1 MPESETTAPTNL
13 HLSARMTRLY
23 QIIIMLATVA
33 PAMAQVDALPA
44 AERLNGMETVKAF
57 TEASAAIRSSTLTLH
72 DPGER
77 DPMAMAT
84 LVAPGIAV
92 AKASDLEGKSS
103 LEAKDERR
111 RPVVVSLDRVDKE
124 SDLAI
129 LKVEWAD
136 GKPITWAEGDPVIGT
151 WVVASTPRIG
161 MVRVGLNAANQRPI
175 DSRGATL
182 GVILQDPPKKKK
194 GCLVADV
201 IPNGAAAKGGMEKD
215 DLIIKANDKII
226 NKRDELGDFLKA
238 QEPGATVKFEL
249 KRKSKTI
256 KLEIKLDSPSD
267 LLDKMNRNQQMSGRT
282 SRRKDPFPMILHTDI
297 PVPPESMGSPLVNL
311 EGQAVGIL
319 IARADRV
326 TTFALP
332 KSVVMKAVEG
342 KADEEEETPSPEG
355 EGAEEE

>member
-1 MPESETTAPTNL
+1 MNHHPSI
-13 HLSARMTRLY
+13 HMTRRPLF
-23 QIIIMLATVA
+23 QIILALAVAA
-33 PAMAQVDALPA
+33 PALAQVDALPA
-44 AERLNGMETVKAF
+44 SERLNGMDTVKAF
-57 TEASAAIRSSTLTLH
+57 TEASEAIRASTLTLH

-84 LVAPGIAV
+84 LVAPGVAV

-103 LEAKDERR
+103 IEAKDERR
-111 RPVVVSLDRVDKE
+111 RSVVVTQDRVDKE

-136 GKPITWAEGDPVIGT
+136 GKPIAWAESEPAIGT

-182 GVILQDPPKKKK
+182 GVILQDAPKKQK

-201 IPNGAAAKGGMEKD
+201 IPDGAAVKGGMEKG
-215 DLIIKANDKII
+215 DLITKANDQTI
-226 NKRDELGDFLKA
+226 NKRDELADFLKA
-238 QEPGATVKFEL
+238 QDPGATVKFEL
-249 KRKSKTI
+249 KRKGKTV
-256 KLEIKLDSPSD
+256 KLEVKLDSPSD

-311 EGQAVGIL
+311 DGQAVGIL

-326 TTFALP
+326 TTYALP
-332 KSVVMKAVEG
+332 KDVVVKAIEG
-342 KADEEEETPSPEG
+342 KAEEEKETPAPDDAG
-355 EGAEEE
+355 TEEQE